1 MIRSSKAVWKGSGKE
16 GKGELTS
23 TSGVL
28 KTTPYSF
35 HSRFESEDGKA
46 GTNPEELIA
55 AAHAACYSM
64 ALSHALAGN
73 GTPPESVDTK
83 AVVGFQPG
91 VGITGS
97 ELTVVAKVPGLT
109 EEEFLKFAEDAKTGC
124 PISKLLNAEI
134 TLDLTVRPVA

>member
-1 MIRSSKAVWKGSGKE
+1 MGISRNATAHWEGDLKT
-16 GKGELTS
+16 GKGLLNTPQ
-23 TSGVL
+23 SGL
-28 KTTPYSF
+28 LENTRYGFNT
-35 HSRFESEDGKA
+35 RFGDEK

-124 PISKLLNAEI
+124 PVSAALASIPITLNA
-134 TLDLTVRPVA
+134 TFAS